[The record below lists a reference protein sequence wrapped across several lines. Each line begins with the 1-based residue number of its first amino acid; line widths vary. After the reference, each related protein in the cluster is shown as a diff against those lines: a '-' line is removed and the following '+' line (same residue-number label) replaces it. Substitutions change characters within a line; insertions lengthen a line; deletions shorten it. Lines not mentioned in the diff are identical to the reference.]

1 MTFSLCSKLV
11 AASLK
16 MLEEGGRQGNKLET
30 CSEKFRAK
38 GLLKKETELAFVARR
53 LQWLMSCFVLSKMD
67 RDTSKRVEWPRQRL
81 GSATRW
87 RWTLDCQKIFFC
99 NNWLLHDALAGV
111 ALFANP
117 FMESSVLVVGP
128 LTHSKT
134 DNVLSQTKCWLRT
147 WTLVQQRAEN

>member
-53 LQWLMSCFVLSKMD
+53 LQ
-67 RDTSKRVEWPRQRL
+67 
-81 GSATRW
+81 
-87 RWTLDCQKIFFC
+87 
-99 NNWLLHDALAGV
+99 
-111 ALFANP
+111 
-117 FMESSVLVVGP
+117 
-128 LTHSKT
+128 
-134 DNVLSQTKCWLRT
+134 
-147 WTLVQQRAEN
+147 